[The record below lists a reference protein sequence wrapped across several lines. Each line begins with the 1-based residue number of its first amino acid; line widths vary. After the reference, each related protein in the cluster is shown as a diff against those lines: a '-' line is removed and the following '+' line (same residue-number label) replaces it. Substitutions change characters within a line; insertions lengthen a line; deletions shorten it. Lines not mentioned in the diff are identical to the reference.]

1 MRKRWA
7 ALPFSISI
15 YIWFE
20 FISQIW
26 LEQLQQFP
34 ISPSHPWFLRKIEKN
49 MSPTVFHLGFLFW
62 ERSQKQSE
70 PAHISA
76 RSEPRI
82 ASPIATHRPPARRH
96 FFPGA
101 QSSFPCDS
109 SERMACCD

>member
-34 ISPSHPWFLRKIEKN
+34 ISPSHPWFLRKIEKKYVSN
-49 MSPTVFHLGFLFW
+49 
-62 ERSQKQSE
+62 
-70 PAHISA
+70 
-76 RSEPRI
+76 
-82 ASPIATHRPPARRH
+82 
-96 FFPGA
+96 
-101 QSSFPCDS
+101 SFPS
-109 SERMACCD
+109 GFPILGEIAKTI